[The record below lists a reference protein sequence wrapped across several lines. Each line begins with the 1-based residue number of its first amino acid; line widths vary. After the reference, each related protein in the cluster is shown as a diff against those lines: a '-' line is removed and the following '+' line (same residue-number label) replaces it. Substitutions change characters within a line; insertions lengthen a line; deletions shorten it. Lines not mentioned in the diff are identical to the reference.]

1 VYHIPLPGTKLIYIT
16 ERGVFMKKPK
26 YKSDLLAF
34 IFLHLGLA
42 FIIFGCLSFVN
53 IIKPTSHSLVQDQI
67 LLGQIFCFLG
77 ITFCV
82 IQTVFRIFSYKKAK
96 LHSELISTGT
106 KIDGAI
112 EKISLQRWMQ
122 FGKKSP
128 FIVYY
133 TYSYKDKTYHKKSC
147 LLWDKPNLSNGD
159 KIDIFVND
167 IGQSTVEL

>member
-1 VYHIPLPGTKLIYIT
+1 
-16 ERGVFMKKPK
+16 MKKPK

-34 IFLHLGLA
+34 IFLCLGLG

-53 IIKPTSHSLVQDQI
+53 IVKPTAHSFVQDRI
-67 LLGQIFCFLG
+67 LSGQIFCFLG
-77 ITFCV
+77 TTFCV
-82 IQTVFRIFSYKKAK
+82 IQAAFRIFSYKQAK
-96 LHSELISTGT
+96 LHSQLISTGT
-106 KIDGAI
+106 KIVGTI
-112 EKISLQRWMQ
+112 EKISLQKGTT

-133 TYSYKDKTYHKKSC
+133 TYSYKDKIYHNKSC

-167 IGQSTVEL
+167 IGQSTFEL

>member
-1 VYHIPLPGTKLIYIT
+1 
-16 ERGVFMKKPK
+16 MKKPK

-34 IFLHLGLA
+34 IFLCLGLA
-42 FIIFGCLSFVN
+42 FIIFGCLSFAN
-53 IIKPTSHSLVQDQI
+53 IIKPTAHSLVQNQI
-67 LLGQIFCFLG
+67 LSGQIFCFLG
-77 ITFCV
+77 TTFCV
-82 IQTVFRIFSYKKAK
+82 IQAVFRIFSYKQAK

-106 KIDGAI
+106 KIVGTI
-112 EKISLQRWMQ
+112 ERISLQKGTQ

-133 TYSYKDKTYHKKSC
+133 TYSYKDKIHHNKSC

-167 IGQSTVEL
+167 IGQSTFEL